1 VQVKLEYGST
11 LRVYSAKRWSEV
23 RPRYHDIP
31 LQSPVYVPRKDRQL
45 VCQHVNSY
53 QAGTVDSP
61 KTTMSRVSSPK
72 PVKGIERKCSGRR
85 LRTSNGFETHEAL
98 WQMLTTKSL
107 NRSSICVLHHVRS
120 SFGGVISATFPY
132 ATSCL
137 APVLEG
143 GPE

>member
-23 RPRYHDIP
+23 HPRYRGIP
-31 LQSPVYVPRKDRQL
+31 PQSPVYVPRKDRQL
-45 VCQHVNSY
+45 VFQHVNSY

-72 PVKGIERKCSGRR
+72 PVKGIESECSGRQ
-85 LRTSNGFETHEAL
+85 LRTSNRFETHEAP
-98 WQMLTTKSL
+98 WKMLTTESL

-120 SFGGVISATFPY
+120 SFGGVISTAFPY

>member
-1 VQVKLEYGST
+1 VQMKLEYGST

-23 RPRYHDIP
+23 HPRYHGIP
-31 LQSPVYVPRKDRQL
+31 PQSPVYVPRKYRQL

-61 KTTMSRVSSPK
+61 KTTMSRVSRPK
-72 PVKGIERKCSGRR
+72 PVKGIESKWSGRQ
-85 LRTSNGFETHEAL
+85 LRASNGFETHEAP
-98 WQMLTTKSL
+98 WKMLTTDSL

-120 SFGGVISATFPY
+120 SFGGVISASFPY